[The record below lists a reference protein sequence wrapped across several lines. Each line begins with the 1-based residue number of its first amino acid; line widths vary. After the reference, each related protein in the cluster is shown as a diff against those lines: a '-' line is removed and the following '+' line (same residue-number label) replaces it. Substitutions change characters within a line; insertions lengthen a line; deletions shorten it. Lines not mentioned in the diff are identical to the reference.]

1 MTRTRKNLKIAC
13 LQFIG
18 KIRRTLV
25 TDLAYFILH
34 QSLKTNCRAVVGF
47 HAVLDFIS
55 FYIKCGLS
63 NSIGVWVCKTISN
76 CFKKWDGNQMD
87 FWKQLFL
94 LIFIRINP
102 FQGAT
107 LSLSFPSIHE
117 WGSILRT
124 ILIFS
129 CLMLKNGRT
138 YFKSLAVWKPQDF
151 KSMFGHFSTLYL
163 KMLK

>member
-13 LQFIG
+13 LQFIA

-34 QSLKTNCRAVVGF
+34 HLKPIAEL
-47 HAVLDFIS
+47 VLDFIS
-55 FYIKCGLS
+55 FYVKCELS
-63 NSIGVWVCKTISN
+63 NSIGVWVCKTNSN

-94 LIFIRINP
+94 LIFIGINP

-107 LSLSFPSIHE
+107 LSLSFSSIHE
-117 WGSILRT
+117 WASILRT
-124 ILIFS
+124 TLIFS

-138 YFKSLAVWKPQDF
+138 YFKSLVVWKPQDF
-151 KSMFGHFSTLYL
+151 KSMFGHFSTSCL